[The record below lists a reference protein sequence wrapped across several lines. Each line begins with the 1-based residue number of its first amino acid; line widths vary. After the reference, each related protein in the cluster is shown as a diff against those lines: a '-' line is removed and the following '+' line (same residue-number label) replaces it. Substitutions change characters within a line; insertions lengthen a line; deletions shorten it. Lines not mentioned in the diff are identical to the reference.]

1 MVEMT
6 QVNQFIF
13 MILSVTTSYLIY
25 KNTILLTSNLY
36 HELKS
41 QEEIERS
48 LLKCGN
54 LYAAAKNI
62 KDSYAYLTLYQP
74 HFKKE
79 DLNSRYKKLLSE
91 VHDLISLNSCKQSLA
106 LIHIYREKNEKFN
119 PEEYGNIFGDL
130 LKINIDEYN

>member
-41 QEEIERS
+41 QEE
-48 LLKCGN
+48 N
-54 LYAAAKNI
+54 L
-62 KDSYAYLTLYQP
+62 DCYLSNY
-74 HFKKE
+74 
-79 DLNSRYKKLLSE
+79 
-91 VHDLISLNSCKQSLA
+91 
-106 LIHIYREKNEKFN
+106 
-119 PEEYGNIFGDL
+119 
-130 LKINIDEYN
+130 